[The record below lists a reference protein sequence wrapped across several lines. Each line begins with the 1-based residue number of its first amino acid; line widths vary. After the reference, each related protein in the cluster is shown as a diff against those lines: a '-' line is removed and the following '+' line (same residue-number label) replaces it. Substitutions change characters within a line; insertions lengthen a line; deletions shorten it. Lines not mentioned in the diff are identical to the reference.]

1 MIGGLIVKAK
11 EIAKKLGLSPASISL
26 VMNNKP
32 GVSKETRAKV
42 LQAMKEYS
50 LDSVKEKRHQH
61 QKILLF
67 LVHRR
72 SGIDEKNLPYFS
84 QVFENVIAGIEN
96 QSKQLRCKL
105 RIQYVDDQ
113 SIETFVSS
121 QLQDSVDGIVLLGT
135 EMTKNCIQRII
146 QCNIPIVL
154 VDNYFQDIP
163 IDCVVMNN
171 EQGVHLAVS
180 HLIEEGHHSIGYL
193 HVKENVNNFQERYY
207 GFIRSMDDYQLLA
220 DKGAMIEVRGNRK
233 EQLHEQIKDQLS
245 SLKTMPSAF
254 FADNDIVAIEAY
266 KALSQLGYK
275 IPDDISLIGFDN
287 ISYGQIMNPPL
298 TTIYASQY
306 AMGKSAVNL
315 LMGNIEK
322 PIEGIQKIEI
332 MTSLV
337 QRQSVK
343 HMNDKGD

>member
-1 MIGGLIVKAK
+1 VKAK
-11 EIAKKLGLSPASISL
+11 DIAEKLGLSPASISL

-32 GVSKETRAKV
+32 GVSKETREKV
-42 LQAMKEYS
+42 LQAMKEYT
-50 LDSVKEKRHQH
+50 LEAVNEKTRHN
-61 QKILLF
+61 QKTLLF

-72 SGIDEKNLPYFS
+72 HAIDEGSQPYFS

-96 QSKQLRCKL
+96 QSKQLECKL
-105 RIQYVDDQ
+105 RIQYVDDH
-113 SIETFVSS
+113 SIESFVSS
-121 QLQDSVDGIVLLGT
+121 QLNDSVDGIIVLAT
-135 EMTKNCIQRII
+135 EITKSSIQTII
-146 QCNIPIVL
+146 KCNIPIVL

-171 EQGVHLAVS
+171 EQGVHLAAS
-180 HLIEEGHHSIGYL
+180 YLIEEGHHSIGYI
-193 HVKENVNNFQERYY
+193 HVKENANNFQERYY
-207 GFIRSMDDYQLLA
+207 GFMRSMDDFQSLV
-220 DKGAMIEVRGNRK
+220 DKVAIIEVRGNRK
-233 EQLHEQIKDQLS
+233 VELHEQIKEQLS

-275 IPDDISLIGFDN
+275 IPEDISVIGFDN
-287 ISYGQIMNPPL
+287 ISYGKIMNPPL